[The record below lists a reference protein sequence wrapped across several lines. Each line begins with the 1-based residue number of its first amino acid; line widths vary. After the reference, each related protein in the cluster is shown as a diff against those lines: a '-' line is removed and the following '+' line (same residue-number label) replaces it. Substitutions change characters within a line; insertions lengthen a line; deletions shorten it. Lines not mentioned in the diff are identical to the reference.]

1 MAFWY
6 NKLDIVLLNGKNRGL
21 RRGTGVS
28 KEQEPK
34 EYVMEKKGT
43 GEVKIASDV
52 VAIIAAL
59 AATETEGV
67 SSMAGNITNEL
78 IGKFGMKNLSKGVRV
93 TMEEGLVHVDIMLN
107 VKYGY
112 SIKNVSEQV
121 QNRVSQ
127 QIETMTGLAVTEVNV
142 RIAGVNLS
150 E

>member
-1 MAFWY
+1 M
-6 NKLDIVLLNGKNRGL
+6 
-21 RRGTGVS
+21 S

-34 EYVMEKKGT
+34 EYIMEKRGT

-59 AATETEGV
+59 AVTETEGV

-78 IGKFGMKNLSKGVRV
+78 IGKFGMKNLSKGVKV
-93 TMEEGLVHVDIMLN
+93 TMEDGLVHVDIMLN

-112 SIKNVSEQV
+112 SIRNVSEQV

-127 QIETMTGLAVTEVNV
+127 QIETMTGLVVPEVNV
-142 RIAGVNLS
+142 RVAGVNLS

>member
-1 MAFWY
+1 M
-6 NKLDIVLLNGKNRGL
+6 
-21 RRGTGVS
+21 S

-34 EYVMEKKGT
+34 EYVMEKRGT

-59 AATETEGV
+59 AVTETEGV

-78 IGKFGMKNLSKGVRV
+78 IGKFGMKNLSKGVKV
-93 TMEEGLVHVDIMLN
+93 TMEDGLVHVDIMLN

-112 SIKNVSEQV
+112 SIRNVSEQA

-127 QIETMTGLAVTEVNV
+127 QIETMTGLVVPEVNV
-142 RIAGVNLS
+142 RVAGVNLS

>member
-1 MAFWY
+1 M
-6 NKLDIVLLNGKNRGL
+6 
-21 RRGTGVS
+21 S

-34 EYVMEKKGT
+34 EYVMEKRGT

-59 AATETEGV
+59 AVTETEGV

-78 IGKFGMKNLSKGVRV
+78 IGKFGMKNLSKGVKV
-93 TMEEGLVHVDIMLN
+93 TMEDGLVHVDIMLN

-112 SIKNVSEQV
+112 SIRNVSEQV

-127 QIETMTGLAVTEVNV
+127 QIETMTGLVVPEVNV
-142 RIAGVNLS
+142 RVAGVNLS

>member
-1 MAFWY
+1 M
-6 NKLDIVLLNGKNRGL
+6 
-21 RRGTGVS
+21 S

-34 EYVMEKKGT
+34 ENVMEKKGT

-52 VAIIAAL
+52 VAIIAAI
-59 AATETEGV
+59 AATETDGV

-78 IGKFGMKNLSKGVRV
+78 IGKFGMKKLSKGVKV

-112 SIKNVSEQV
+112 SIKSVSEQV

-127 QIETMTGLAVTEVNV
+127 QIETMTGLVVPEVNV
-142 RIAGVNLS
+142 RVAGVNLS

>member
-1 MAFWY
+1 M
-6 NKLDIVLLNGKNRGL
+6 
-21 RRGTGVS
+21 S

-52 VAIIAAL
+52 VAIIAAI
-59 AATETEGV
+59 AATETDGV

-78 IGKFGMKNLSKGVRV
+78 IGKFGMKKLSKGVKV
-93 TMEEGLVHVDIMLN
+93 TMDEGLVHVDIMLN

-112 SIKNVSEQV
+112 SIKSVSEQV

-127 QIETMTGLAVTEVNV
+127 QIETMTGLVVPEVNV
-142 RIAGVNLS
+142 RVAGVNLS

>member
-1 MAFWY
+1 M
-6 NKLDIVLLNGKNRGL
+6 
-21 RRGTGVS
+21 S

-34 EYVMEKKGT
+34 EYVVEKKGT

-52 VAIIAAL
+52 VAIIAAI

-78 IGKFGMKNLSKGVRV
+78 IGKFGMKNLSKGVKV
-93 TMEEGLVHVDIMLN
+93 TMEDGLVHVDIMLN

-112 SIKNVSEQV
+112 SIRNVSEQV

-127 QIETMTGLAVTEVNV
+127 QIETMTGLVVPEVNV
-142 RIAGVNLS
+142 RVAGVNLS

>member
-1 MAFWY
+1 M
-6 NKLDIVLLNGKNRGL
+6 
-21 RRGTGVS
+21 S

-52 VAIIAAL
+52 VAIIAAI
-59 AATETEGV
+59 AATETDGV
-67 SSMAGNITNEL
+67 NSMAGNMTNEL
-78 IGKFGMKNLSKGVRV
+78 IGKFGMKNLSKGVKV

-112 SIKNVSEQV
+112 SIKHVSEQV

-127 QIETMTGLAVTEVNV
+127 QIETMTGLVVPEVNV
-142 RIAGVNLS
+142 RVAGVNLS

>member
-1 MAFWY
+1 
-6 NKLDIVLLNGKNRGL
+6 
-21 RRGTGVS
+21 VS

-34 EYVMEKKGT
+34 EYVMEKRGT

-59 AATETEGV
+59 AVTETEGV

-78 IGKFGMKNLSKGVRV
+78 IGKFGMKNLSKGVKV
-93 TMEEGLVHVDIMLN
+93 TMEDGLVHVDIMLN

-112 SIKNVSEQV
+112 SIRNVSEQV

-127 QIETMTGLAVTEVNV
+127 QIETMTGLVVPEVNV
-142 RIAGVNLS
+142 RVAGVNLS

>member
-1 MAFWY
+1 M
-6 NKLDIVLLNGKNRGL
+6 
-21 RRGTGVS
+21 S

-34 EYVMEKKGT
+34 EYVKEKKGT

-52 VAIIAAL
+52 VAIIAAI
-59 AATETEGV
+59 AATETDGV

-78 IGKFGMKNLSKGVRV
+78 IGKFGMKKLSKGVKV

-112 SIKNVSEQV
+112 SIKSVSEQV

-127 QIETMTGLAVTEVNV
+127 QIETMTGLVVPEVNV
-142 RIAGVNLS
+142 RVAGVNLS

>member
-1 MAFWY
+1 M
-6 NKLDIVLLNGKNRGL
+6 
-21 RRGTGVS
+21 S

-34 EYVMEKKGT
+34 EYVMERKGT

-52 VAIIAAL
+52 VAIIAAI
-59 AATETEGV
+59 AATETDGV

-78 IGKFGMKNLSKGVRV
+78 IGKFGTKKLSKGVKV

-112 SIKNVSEQV
+112 SIKSVSEQV

-127 QIETMTGLAVTEVNV
+127 QIETMTGLVVPEVNV
-142 RIAGVNLS
+142 RVAGVNLS

>member
-1 MAFWY
+1 M
-6 NKLDIVLLNGKNRGL
+6 
-21 RRGTGVS
+21 S

-34 EYVMEKKGT
+34 DYVMEKKGT

-59 AATETEGV
+59 AVTETEGV

-78 IGKFGMKNLSKGVRV
+78 IGKFGMKNLSKGVKV
-93 TMEEGLVHVDIMLN
+93 TMEDGLVHVDIMLN

-127 QIETMTGLAVTEVNV
+127 QIETMTGLVVPEVNV
-142 RIAGVNLS
+142 RVAGVNLS

>member
-6 NKLDIVLLNGKNRGL
+6 NKLDIVLLNGKYKGL

-93 TMEEGLVHVDIMLN
+93 TMEDGLVHVDIMLN

>member
-1 MAFWY
+1 M
-6 NKLDIVLLNGKNRGL
+6 
-21 RRGTGVS
+21 S

-34 EYVMEKKGT
+34 EYIMEKKGA

-52 VAIIAAL
+52 VAIIAAI
-59 AATETEGV
+59 AATETDGV

-78 IGKFGMKNLSKGVRV
+78 IGKFGMKKLSKGVKV

-112 SIKNVSEQV
+112 SIKSVSEQV

-127 QIETMTGLAVTEVNV
+127 QIETMTGLVVPEVNV
-142 RIAGVNLS
+142 RVAGVNLS

>member
-1 MAFWY
+1 M
-6 NKLDIVLLNGKNRGL
+6 
-21 RRGTGVS
+21 S

-34 EYVMEKKGT
+34 EYIMDKKGT

-52 VAIIAAL
+52 VAIIAAI
-59 AATETEGV
+59 AATETDGV

-78 IGKFGMKNLSKGVRV
+78 VGKFGMKRLSKGVKV

-112 SIKNVSEQV
+112 SIKSVSEQV

-127 QIETMTGLAVTEVNV
+127 QIETMTGLVVPEVNV
-142 RIAGVNLS
+142 RVAGVNLS